1 MPTDLH
7 GPDNQKA
14 AARAPLL
21 FFTNTLVTS
30 HDHRYVLFFCLP
42 DASRPK
48 HDFSGFATRLNRH
61 LLPASAWIYCCALAT
76 GFSYLSTGDSW
87 SIHVLRIPPSL
98 ITLFGVNALRAHCV
112 VNIIELGVAQYLFH

>member
-30 HDHRYVLFFCLP
+30 HDHRYVLSSVFRTQVDPNTIFP
-42 DASRPK
+42 GSRL
-48 HDFSGFATRLNRH
+48 D
-61 LLPASAWIYCCALAT
+61 
-76 GFSYLSTGDSW
+76 
-87 SIHVLRIPPSL
+87 
-98 ITLFGVNALRAHCV
+98 
-112 VNIIELGVAQYLFH
+112 